1 MPTEQRTVTA
11 NGLEFACLTDGPEDG
26 PLALCL
32 HGFPDTAHTWRY
44 LLPELAAAGFRAV
57 APFQRGYAPTAI
69 PADGHY
75 QVGALVQD
83 ANALH
88 EVLGGGADAVIIGHD
103 WGALATYGAVA
114 HQPDRWRRAVTA
126 AVPPTASIGMSL
138 FTYAQLQKSWYMF
151 FFLSPTA
158 EIALPLDDYTFIDHL
173 WRDWSPGYDGTWDAA
188 RVKESIGDPE
198 HIVAAI
204 GYYRAM
210 WDPALQSP
218 ELADEQAA
226 ALMPTPKPTL
236 YLHGRD
242 DNCMLLSSIGSP
254 LDFLADGS
262 EVADHRRHRP
272 LLARGAA
279 RGREPAHRPFPDD
292 VAAVAPL
299 FCGYRSRRTGSF
311 PRDHVAKPSA
321 TTAPATR
328 SARAGSSGQPQA
340 PARPLCRTPPRR
352 NASSRRPLPWRSDPA
367 NVLCGRAV
375 GLSRHGSGTSVRT
388 LSRRQVH

>member
-1 MPTEQRTVTA
+1 MSREQLNVTVD
-11 NGLEFACLTDGPEDG
+11 GLEFACLTDGPEDG

-57 APFQRGYAPTAI
+57 APFQRGYAPTAV
-69 PADGHY
+69 PADGRY
-75 QVGALVQD
+75 QVGALVRD

-88 EVLGGGADAVIIGHD
+88 EALGGGADAVIIGHD

-114 HQPDRWRRAVTA
+114 HQPDRWHRAVTA

-158 EIALPLDDYTFIDHL
+158 EMALPLDDYSFIDHL
-173 WRDWSPGYDGTWDAA
+173 WRDWSPGYDGAWDAA
-188 RVKESIGDPE
+188 RVKESIGDAE

-210 WDPALQSP
+210 WDPALQAP

-254 LDFLADGS
+254 LDFLAEGS
-262 EVADHRRHRP
+262 EVEIVDDTGHFLHVEQPEVVNRRIVRF
-272 LLARGAA
+272 L
-279 RGREPAHRPFPDD
+279 
-292 VAAVAPL
+292 
-299 FCGYRSRRTGSF
+299 
-311 PRDHVAKPSA
+311 
-321 TTAPATR
+321 TT
-328 SARAGSSGQPQA
+328 
-340 PARPLCRTPPRR
+340 
-352 NASSRRPLPWRSDPA
+352 
-367 NVLCGRAV
+367 
-375 GLSRHGSGTSVRT
+375 
-388 LSRRQVH
+388 